1 LLIKKA
7 ALYFIIILVLL
18 VVSTWM
24 CAHMGLA
31 DGIDG
36 REIDRVIISEITGTT
51 ELETP
56 IHTIVWELRLPRII
70 LAALIGAALS
80 MSGAAFQGL
89 LRNPLADPYI
99 VGTSAGAAVGGV
111 IAIVTRVRTE
121 ILGVSLVTFF
131 AFIGAM
137 VAMYIIYKMSLVD
150 GRIPVETF
158 LLAGVV
164 VGSFLWAFV
173 SFMLTIAGKNLHEVV
188 FWLMG
193 STQQATW
200 QSVLILLIYVSIGFV
215 GLMFLSHPLN
225 LLTLGDESAEHLGVN
240 VERTK
245 LLVIIFA
252 SLITAAAVSVSGLI
266 GFVGLMI
273 PHVVRMLLG
282 ADHRVLI
289 PISAFAGALFLMWVD
304 TFARSIL
311 PNREIPVGILTAIMG
326 APFFLHLLRKRKMNL

>member
-1 LLIKKA
+1 LSIKKA
-7 ALYFIIILVLL
+7 VLYFIIVLILL
-18 VVSTWM
+18 VISTWL
-24 CAHMGLA
+24 CTHMGLSSE
-31 DGIDG
+31 IDA
-36 REIDRVIISEITGTT
+36 REIDRVIITKLTGSQ

-56 IHTIVWELRLPRII
+56 IHTIIWELRLPRII

-111 IAIVTRVRTE
+111 IAIVSRVRTDV
-121 ILGVSLVTFF
+121 LGIPLITFF
-131 AFIGAM
+131 AFFGALA
-137 VAMYIIYKMSLVD
+137 AMYIIYRMSLVD
-150 GRIPVETF
+150 GKLPVETF

-173 SFMLTIAGKNLHEVV
+173 SFMLTIADKNLHEVV

-200 QSVLILLIYVSIGFV
+200 QSVLILLIYVVIGFL
-215 GLMFLSHPLN
+215 GLLLLSHPLN
-225 LLTLGDESAEHLGVN
+225 LLTLGDETAEHLGVN
-240 VERTK
+240 IERTK
-245 LLVIIFA
+245 LWIIILA
-252 SLITAAAVSVSGLI
+252 SLLTAAAVSVSGLI

-273 PHVVRMLLG
+273 PHVVRMIIG
-282 ADHRVLI
+282 ADHRLLI
-289 PISAFAGALFLMWVD
+289 PTSAFTGALFLMWVD
-304 TFARSIL
+304 TFARSTL
-311 PNREIPVGILTAIMG
+311 PTREIPVGILTAIMG

>member
-7 ALYFIIILVLL
+7 ALYFVIILVLL

-31 DGIDG
+31 DEIDG
-36 REIDRVIISEITGTT
+36 REIDRVILSKITGSQ

-111 IAIVTRVRTE
+111 IAIVSKVRTE
-121 ILGVSLVTFF
+121 IMGVSLVTFF
-131 AFIGAM
+131 AFIGALA
-137 VAMYIIYKMSLVD
+137 AMYIIYKMSIVD

-173 SFMLTIAGKNLHEVV
+173 SFMLTIADKNLHEVV

-200 QSVLILLIYVSIGFV
+200 QSVLILFVYVSIGFV
-215 GLMFLSHPLN
+215 GLLLLSHPLN

-252 SLITAAAVSVSGLI
+252 SLITAAAVSLSGLI

-273 PHVVRMLLG
+273 PHVVRMLVG
-282 ADHRVLI
+282 ADHRLMI
-289 PISAFAGALFLMWVD
+289 PISAFTGALFLMWVD